1 MKEVVPVTNL
11 GYSTMITI
19 QQARIIINGLNNEFD
34 SHDFIEN
41 YITLFER
48 DYVTMLV
55 DKIDSEQ
62 IFRTVNASIGRFLAD
77 NQMEL
82 RIIKNRREASQNV
95 KGHETENQGWIKT
108 L

>member
-1 MKEVVPVTNL
+1 MDLVEYLAQWCEHHNLFNDGSVYKE
-11 GYSTMITI
+11 
-19 QQARIIINGLNNEFD
+19 IND
-34 SHDFIEN
+34 
-41 YITLFER
+41 LFER
-48 DYVTMLV
+48 EYVTMLV

-82 RIIKNRREASQNV
+82 RIVKNGREASRNV